1 MGLFKSDVAGL
12 EKQLRDLSYDLR
24 MLSINVEYLFANQR
38 HLIEYLASI
47 NKIEITY
54 RSKNI
59 ADTLEFLRRDIR
71 KSGM

>member
-47 NKIEITY
+47 NKIEVTY